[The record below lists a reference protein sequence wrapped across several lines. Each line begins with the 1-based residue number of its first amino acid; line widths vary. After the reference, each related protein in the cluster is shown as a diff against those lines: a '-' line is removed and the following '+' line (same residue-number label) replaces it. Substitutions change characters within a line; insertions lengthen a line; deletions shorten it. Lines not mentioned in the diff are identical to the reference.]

1 LFEAQLLGS
10 LRNSPWALHLIAW
23 VCLRSLS
30 DLAGPVMTD
39 SNRTRSSSPSDLAP
53 SDFTKEREHLMQ
65 SFSRGSRWTEEAL
78 LEHERL
84 VARVA
89 ELERD
94 NAELRARVEKDDA
107 VRELLSRIQNLE
119 QEKEKLLSQV
129 KEVEENG
136 SRFSENFQQVE
147 SEFSN
152 LVNLYVASNQLHT
165 SLSPRGVM
173 RRLKE
178 VLAQL
183 IGAESYAIYFA
194 NPDGSELVPIAAEG
208 VSGEALVNQPIRGS
222 RVGHVHSTG
231 TSLIDADCDPS
242 QGSLDQPAAI
252 LPLSIDD
259 RVIGVVAIFST
270 LAQKN
275 RFATLDF
282 ELFALL
288 ERQAAAALIGASL
301 FTAAERRIPGLEAFM
316 DLSV

>member
-1 LFEAQLLGS
+1 
-10 LRNSPWALHLIAW
+10 
-23 VCLRSLS
+23 
-30 DLAGPVMTD
+30 
-39 SNRTRSSSPSDLAP
+39 
-53 SDFTKEREHLMQ
+53 MQ
-65 SFSRGSRWTEEAL
+65 SFNRGRWTEEAL
-78 LEHERL
+78 VEHERL

-94 NAELRARVEKDDA
+94 NASLRARVEKDHA
-107 VRELLSRIQNLE
+107 VRELLARIQSLE
-119 QEKEKLLSQV
+119 EEKQQLLSQV
-129 KEVEENG
+129 REVEENG
-136 SRFSENFQQVE
+136 SRFSESFQQVE
-147 SEFSN
+147 TEFSN

-194 NPDGSELVPIAAEG
+194 NAEGTELVPIAAEG
-208 VSGEALVNQPIRGS
+208 VTGEALVNQPVRGS
-222 RVGHVHSTG
+222 RIGHVHLFGESI
-231 TSLIDADCDPS
+231 IDADSDPS
-242 QGSLDQPAAI
+242 QGSLENPAAV
-252 LPLSIDD
+252 LPLSVDD
-259 RVIGVVAIFST
+259 RVIGVIAIFST

-275 RFATLDF
+275 RFANLDF

-288 ERQAAAALIGASL
+288 QRQAAAALIGASL

>member
-1 LFEAQLLGS
+1 
-10 LRNSPWALHLIAW
+10 
-23 VCLRSLS
+23 
-30 DLAGPVMTD
+30 MTD
-39 SNRTRSSSPSDLAP
+39 SNRTRSSSPSDDLAP
-53 SDFTKEREHLMQ
+53 SNFSKEREHLMQ

-78 LEHERL
+78 VEHERL
-84 VARVA
+84 VSRVA

-107 VRELLSRIQNLE
+107 VRELLSRIQSLE
-119 QEKEKLLSQV
+119 EEKEKLLSQV
-129 KEVEENG
+129 KEVEANG
-136 SRFSENFQQVE
+136 SQFSDSFQQVE
-147 SEFSN
+147 AEFSN

-194 NPDGSELVPIAAEG
+194 NAEGSELVPIAAEG
-208 VSGEALVNQPIRGS
+208 VTGDALVNQPIRGS

-231 TSLIDADCDPS
+231 TSLIDTEGDPS
-242 QGSLDQPAAI
+242 QGSQENPAAI

-259 RVIGVVAIFST
+259 RVIGVIAIFST

-275 RFATLDF
+275 RFATLDL

-288 ERQAAAALIGASL
+288 ERQAAPALIGATL

>member
-1 LFEAQLLGS
+1 
-10 LRNSPWALHLIAW
+10 
-23 VCLRSLS
+23 
-30 DLAGPVMTD
+30 MTD
-39 SNRTRSSSPSDLAP
+39 SNQNRSKPPSDPAQ
-53 SDFTKEREHLMQ
+53 SNFDKEREHIMH

-78 LEHERL
+78 VEHERL
-84 VARVA
+84 NARVA
-89 ELERD
+89 ELERE
-94 NAELRARVEKDDA
+94 NTSLRARVEKDDA
-107 VRELLSRIQNLE
+107 VRELLARIESLEEEKQN
-119 QEKEKLLSQV
+119 LLSQV
-129 KEVEENG
+129 REVEENG
-136 SRFSENFQQVE
+136 SRFGESFQQVE

-183 IGAESYAIYFA
+183 IGAESYAVYFA
-194 NPDGSELVPIAAEG
+194 NADGTELVPIAAEG
-208 VSGEALVNQPIRGS
+208 VAGEDLVNQPIRGS
-222 RVGHVHSTG
+222 RIGQVHLSG
-231 TSLIDADCDPS
+231 ESQIDADGDPS
-242 QGSLDQPAAI
+242 QGSIKSPAAM

-259 RVIGVVAIFST
+259 RVVGVIAIFST

-275 RFATLDF
+275 RFATLDY

-288 ERQAAAALIGASL
+288 ERQAAAALVGASL